1 MLEGMAV
8 KPSPQPALRGG
19 PFTVA
24 DARRVGLR
32 WDDLQTRSWAR
43 LSRGQYAWMG
53 LPQDALLKLEAVAQ
67 RVPASYAFSG
77 STAAWFLGLDV
88 AWCDP
93 IEVTIGRDVPVLARA
108 GVRLRRAERL
118 ESDVI
123 VRQGFRT
130 TSAIRTICDLASR
143 RDPVESVVAVDMAV
157 RAGLVKLSN
166 LARHVESHAGAKG
179 IKRLRRA
186 VRLADPRSESPME
199 TLPWRNFRLV
209 RTKRLDDRSNPRIV
223 RTIRGCRLA
232 VQPRPAF
239 HAETVP
245 AQIVMSARGAHQ
257 APRRIGLQPAL
268 VLAPVPD
275 AVLRAEHPSPAIASH
290 AGSILAGIRDG
301 LMFAFGSA
309 WFVPVSAAIA
319 LSAYMLWPK
328 ARPRGVDVVAGAGA
342 AVSLVGLFGLVGNAG
357 GAVGSG
363 IDASLTSLVTSVG
376 AWALLVA
383 GLVIG
388 LIVTIH
394 FSPGALLVTAVG
406 AMRAANAERARL
418 RDLVAAPTAEKAR
431 PVKSASASSDLLTRS
446 AASFATAPAAPEQ
459 ANVWDVDEPEERLE
473 KKPQAEPVA
482 LNGEA
487 PRELPASAP
496 AAVLRVVAEP
506 DDDLPDIDWKL
517 PSIALL
523 DTVTARR
530 ERMADE
536 IKRNVRIIEST
547 LQTFGV
553 ECKVVGVNPGPA
565 VTQYELQPGPGVQVK
580 RITALQNDL
589 SLALAAAPLRI
600 EAPIPGKSAVGIEV
614 PNKSASLVTIR
625 EVIETAAFRE
635 GTNKLALVLGND
647 VSGQSIVADLT
658 RMPHLLIAG
667 ATGQGKSVCINALIT
682 SLLFQVTP
690 DHLRMLLIDPKRV
703 ELTGYN
709 GLPHLALP
717 VLVESHQA
725 AAALRWAVA
734 EMDRRYKLFSS
745 EGVRN
750 IASYNDKA
758 TQKLARTL
766 PYVVIVIDELADL
779 MMVAAGEIEELI
791 CRIAQLARAVGIH
804 LIIATQRPSTD
815 IITGLIKANIPSRI
829 AFVVGSQVDSRVILD
844 AGGAEKLLGRGDM
857 LYQPVDAGKP
867 TRIQGAFVS
876 DPEVEG
882 VVNFWKS
889 QGGPRYMEEILEE
902 GAGTEWERGE
912 P

>member
-1 MLEGMAV
+1 M
-8 KPSPQPALRGG
+8 R
-19 PFTVA
+19 
-24 DARRVGLR
+24 
-32 WDDLQTRSWAR
+32 
-43 LSRGQYAWMG
+43 
-53 LPQDALLKLEAVAQ
+53 
-67 RVPASYAFSG
+67 
-77 STAAWFLGLDV
+77 
-88 AWCDP
+88 
-93 IEVTIGRDVPVLARA
+93 
-108 GVRLRRAERL
+108 
-118 ESDVI
+118 
-123 VRQGFRT
+123 RT
-130 TSAIRTICDLASR
+130 TSRSSNRT
-143 RDPVESVVAVDMAV
+143 
-157 RAGLVKLSN
+157 
-166 LARHVESHAGAKG
+166 GA
-179 IKRLRRA
+179 RRA
-186 VRLADPRSESPME
+186 SSSRSKRSKRAARPRLSSRQLREIAGVLLM
-199 TLPWRNFRLV
+199 
-209 RTKRLDDRSNPRIV
+209 
-223 RTIRGCRLA
+223 LA
-232 VQPRPAF
+232 ALL
-239 HAETVP
+239 
-245 AQIVMSARGAHQ
+245 
-257 APRRIGLQPAL
+257 GLL
-268 VLAPVPD
+268 
-275 AVLRAEHPSPAIASH
+275 AIASN
-290 AGSILAGIRDG
+290 AGSILGGIRDG
-301 LMFAFGSA
+301 MLATFGTA
-309 WFVPVSAAIA
+309 WFVPVGATLALAAY
-319 LSAYMLWPK
+319 LLWPK
-328 ARPRGVDVVAGAGA
+328 APRPRTIDIVAGLV
-342 AVSLVGLFGLVGNAG
+342 AVLSLVGLFGLAARAG
-357 GAVGSG
+357 G
-363 IDASLTSLVTSVG
+363 SVG
-376 AWALLVA
+376 LSIDYAIGGLVGTVGTWALLIA

-394 FSPGALLVTAVG
+394 FSPGALLATAVG
-406 AMRAANAERARL
+406 TLRAAYAERTRI
-418 RDLVAAPTAEKAR
+418 RDLVAAPGAEKPKTAR
-431 PVKSASASSDLLTRS
+431 PVAASNDLLTRS
-446 AASFATAPAAPEQ
+446 AASFATAPATPDHPSI
-459 ANVWDVDEPEERLE
+459 WDVDEPDDRVER
-473 KKPQAEPVA
+473 KPPPAEPVA
-482 LNGEA
+482 VAVEE
-487 PRELPASAP
+487 PPAHSAQ
-496 AAVLRVVAEP
+496 AALRVVAEP
-506 DDDLPDIDWKL
+506 EDDLPEIEWKL
-517 PSIALL
+517 PSITLL

-536 IKRNVRIIEST
+536 IKRNVRVIEST

-553 ECKVVGVNPGPA
+553 ECRVVGVNPGPA
-565 VTQYELQPGPGVQVK
+565 VTQYEVQPGPGVQVK

-635 GTNKLALVLGND
+635 GSNKLALGLGND

-690 DHLRMLLIDPKRV
+690 DHLRLLLIDPKRV

-734 EMDRRYKLFSS
+734 EMDRRYKLFSA

-750 IASYNDKA
+750 IAAYNEKA
-758 TQKLARTL
+758 SQKLARSL

-829 AFVVGSQVDSRVILD
+829 AFAVGSQVDSRVILD

-882 VVNFWKS
+882 VVNFWKT
-889 QGGPRYMEEILEE
+889 QGAPRYMEEILEE
-902 GAGTEWERGE
+902 GAASEWDGERREERKLDPLFARSARAVAAEGGASVSLVQRKFNVGYSRAGRIVDQLAE
-912 P
+912 HRVIGGYQGSKSREVLMTLPDVDDLLDRLGLE

>member
-1 MLEGMAV
+1 MLA
-8 KPSPQPALRGG
+8 
-19 PFTVA
+19 
-24 DARRVGLR
+24 
-32 WDDLQTRSWAR
+32 
-43 LSRGQYAWMG
+43 
-53 LPQDALLKLEAVAQ
+53 ALL
-67 RVPASYAFSG
+67 
-77 STAAWFLGLDV
+77 GL
-88 AWCDP
+88 
-93 IEVTIGRDVPVLARA
+93 LAI
-108 GVRLRRAERL
+108 L
-118 ESDVI
+118 
-123 VRQGFRT
+123 
-130 TSAIRTICDLASR
+130 
-143 RDPVESVVAVDMAV
+143 
-157 RAGLVKLSN
+157 
-166 LARHVESHAGAKG
+166 SHAGL
-179 IKRLRRA
+179 IL
-186 VRLADPRSESPME
+186 
-199 TLPWRNFRLV
+199 
-209 RTKRLDDRSNPRIV
+209 
-223 RTIRGCRLA
+223 
-232 VQPRPAF
+232 
-239 HAETVP
+239 
-245 AQIVMSARGAHQ
+245 GA
-257 APRRIGLQPAL
+257 
-268 VLAPVPD
+268 
-275 AVLRAEHPSPAIASH
+275 
-290 AGSILAGIRDG
+290 IRDAIES
-301 LMFAFGSA
+301 AFGKA
-309 WFVPVSAAIA
+309 WFVPVAAA
-319 LSAYMLWPK
+319 VGLSGWLLWTK
-328 ARPRGVDVVAGAGA
+328 APRPRTVDVVAGLV
-342 AVSLVGLFGLVGNAG
+342 AVLSLVGLFSRVAIHAG
-357 GAVGSG
+357 GSIGDG
-363 IDASLTSLVTSVG
+363 IDAALTNLFTDVG
-376 AWALLVA
+376 AWALLLA

-406 AMRAANAERARL
+406 ALRAANAERARL
-418 RDLVAAPTAEKAR
+418 RDLVASSAPERAK
-431 PVKSASASSDLLTRS
+431 PVKHGANTDALTRS
-446 AASFATAPAAPEQ
+446 AASFATAPAAPDQ
-459 ANVWDVDEPEERLE
+459 KNLWDVDDVDEPAV
-473 KKPQAEPVA
+473 KAPKHEPVA
-482 LNGEA
+482 V
-487 PRELPASAP
+487 
-496 AAVLRVVAEP
+496 AVAEEPPERAVPVMRVVAEP
-506 DDDLPDIDWKL
+506 EDDLPEIEWKL

-536 IKRNVRIIEST
+536 IKRNVKVIEST
-547 LQTFGV
+547 LATFGV

-565 VTQYELQPGPGVQVK
+565 VTQYEVQPGPGVQVK

-635 GTNKLALVLGND
+635 GSNLLALGLGND

-690 DHLRMLLIDPKRV
+690 DHMRLLLIDPKRV

-734 EMDRRYKLFSS
+734 EMDRRYKLFSA

-750 IASYNDKA
+750 IAAYNDKA
-758 TQKLARTL
+758 TQKLARRL
-766 PYVVIVIDELADL
+766 PYIVIVIDELADL

-815 IITGLIKANIPSRI
+815 IITGLIKANIPSRV
-829 AFVVGSQVDSRVILD
+829 AFAVGSQVDSRVILD
-844 AGGAEKLLGRGDM
+844 TGGAEKLLGRGDM

-876 DPEVEG
+876 DQEVDG

-902 GAGTEWERGE
+902 GASAEWQGERREERKLDALFARSARAVAAEGAASVSLVQRKFNVGYSRAGRIVDQLADHRVIGGYQGSKSRE
-912 P
+912 VLMTLPDVDELLERLGIE